1 MSKRISRH
9 RMFMEMAKIV
19 AKRGTCDRAQ
29 VGAVLVNQFNKVVSI
44 GYNGSPHG
52 EPHCDEV
59 GHLLFNGHCI
69 RTIHAEEN
77 CLEGLTLCG
86 KYTMYVTHYPCPK
99 CQITI
104 YEKLREDCAT
114 MLVIYDSMYGE
125 PTAFEKLKEV
135 HEVLQFSSLQSLEDM
150 I

>member
-29 VGAVLVNQFNKVVSI
+29 VGAVLVNANNKVVSI
-44 GYNGSPHG
+44 GYNGAPHG
-52 EPHCDEV
+52 EKHCDEV

-77 CLEGLTLCG
+77 CLEGLTLRG
-86 KYTMYVTHYPCPK
+86 EYTMYVTHYPCPK

-104 YEKLREDCAT
+104 YEKLHKDCAT

-125 PTAFEKLKEV
+125 PTAFEKLGDIYG
-135 HEVLQFSSLQSLEDM
+135 VLQFSSLQSLEDM

>member
-29 VGAVLVNQFNKVVSI
+29 VGAVLVNANNKVVSI
-44 GYNGSPHG
+44 GYNGSPHR

-59 GHLLFNGHCI
+59 GHLMFDGHCI

-86 KYTMYVTHYPCPK
+86 EYIMYVTHYPCPK

-104 YEKLREDCAT
+104 YEKLRKDCAT

-135 HEVLQFSSLQSLEDM
+135 HEVLRFSSLQSLEDM